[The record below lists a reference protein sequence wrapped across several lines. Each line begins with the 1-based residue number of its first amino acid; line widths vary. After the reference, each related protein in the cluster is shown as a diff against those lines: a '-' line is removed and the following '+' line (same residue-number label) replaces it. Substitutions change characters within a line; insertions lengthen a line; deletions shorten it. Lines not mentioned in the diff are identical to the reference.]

1 MKKLQDYLAQYH
13 NPKILDVGTGRGNFI
28 QIIKMLNDDFSEI
41 IATDLDDRL
50 LEFNKESFKDD
61 LRIKFVNDNI
71 LETKLSEGYFDIVCL
86 SNTLHHLTDFKDTFK
101 GMFKVLKDGG
111 IIIIDEM
118 IADNLNP
125 SQISHRL
132 LHHFAAKVDRE
143 IGRVHDETFTKNQLI
158 NRVKKIVE
166 ERIVDTWDLDFED
179 NEIDYNNSAYEN
191 LIDRLV
197 QIVNNKECL
206 TEFQTEAETIKEY
219 IKIHGFQSA
228 TQVAMIIKK

>member
-28 QIIKMLNDDFSEI
+28 QIIKMLSDDFAEI
-41 IATDLDDRL
+41 IGTDLDDRL

-86 SNTLHHLTDFKDTFK
+86 SNTLHHLTDFSDTYNA
-101 GMFKVLKDGG
+101 MFKVLKDGG
-111 IIIIDEM
+111 IIIINEM
-118 IADNLNP
+118 ISDNLNP
-125 SQISHRL
+125 SQVSHRL

-143 IGRVHDETFTKNQLI
+143 IGRVHDETFTKNELI
-158 NRVKKIVE
+158 DRVRNLAE
-166 ERIVDTWDLDFED
+166 DRLVDTWELDFED
-179 NEIDYNNSAYEN
+179 NEVDYDFSAYEK
-191 LIDRLV
+191 LIDRLL
-197 QIVNNKECL
+197 QIVSNKDNSSS
-206 TEFQTEAETIKEY
+206 FKTEAETIKEY

-228 TQVAMIIKK
+228 TQVVMIIKK

>member
-28 QIIKMLNDDFSEI
+28 QIIKMLNNDFQEI
-41 IATDLDDRL
+41 IGTDLDDRL

-86 SNTLHHLTDFKDTFK
+86 SNTLHHLTDFSDTFSA
-101 GMFKVLKDGG
+101 MFKVLKDGG
-111 IIIIDEM
+111 IIIVNEM

-143 IGRVHDETFTKNQLI
+143 IGRVHDETFSKGELN
-158 NRVKKIVE
+158 NRVKNLVGDKL
-166 ERIVDTWDLDFED
+166 VDTWDLYFED
-179 NEIDYNNSAYEN
+179 NEVDYDFSSYEN
-191 LIDRLV
+191 LIDRLL
-197 QIVNNKECL
+197 QIVSDKNNYHELKI
-206 TEFQTEAETIKEY
+206 EAETIKEY

-228 TQVAMIIKK
+228 TQVVMIIKK

>member
-1 MKKLQDYLAQYH
+1 
-13 NPKILDVGTGRGNFI
+13 
-28 QIIKMLNDDFSEI
+28 MLNDDFSEI

-86 SNTLHHLTDFKDTFK
+86 SNTLHHLTDFKDTFS
-101 GMFKVLKDGG
+101 GMFKLLKDGG
-111 IIIIDEM
+111 IIIINEM

-143 IGRVHDETFTKNQLI
+143 IGRVHDETFTKAELVS
-158 NRVKKIVE
+158 RVKKIVE
-166 ERIVDTWDLDFED
+166 ERIVDTWNLDFED

-197 QIVNNKECL
+197 QMVNNKESF
-206 TEFQTEAETIKEY
+206 TEFKTEAETIKEY

-228 TQVAMIIKK
+228 TQVVMIIKK